1 MFKYLFYPRQAVLVT
16 AASSEKANVTAVEWI
31 TPIGEKPPMLALSLH
46 NTSLTLDLL
55 STSMEFVVAI
65 PSEKLRDA
73 VLLCGA
79 TSGKFIDKFSEAALT
94 QVKAKRVAAPLIME
108 AVANIECK
116 MLNYTSAGDHT
127 LVVGEVVEVTLSK
140 ENKEFAPLMFGVAER
155 KMNWR
160 EKPAENV
167 LEKPAEKQPDKAQ
180 EKNEKA
186 EKQPEKAEKAAPEKP
201 S

>member
-1 MFKYLFYPRQAVLVT
+1 MFKDLFYPRQAVLVT
-16 AASSEKANVTAVEWI
+16 AASSEKSNVTAVEWI
-31 TPIGEKPPMLALSLH
+31 TPIGEKPLLLALSLH

-65 PSEKLRDA
+65 PTEKLRDA

-108 AVANIECK
+108 AAANIECK
-116 MLNYTSAGDHT
+116 VLNYTNAGDHT

-140 ENKEFAPLMFGVAER
+140 ENKEFAPLMFGVVER
-155 KMNWR
+155 MLR
-160 EKPAENV
+160 G
-167 LEKPAEKQPDKAQ
+167 Q
-180 EKNEKA
+180 
-186 EKQPEKAEKAAPEKP
+186 EKQPELILEKP
-201 S
+201 VDRI

>member
-1 MFKYLFYPRQAVLVT
+1 MFKDLFYPRQAVLVT

-31 TPIGEKPPMLALSLH
+31 TPIGEKPLLLALSLH

-65 PSEKLRDA
+65 PTEKLRDA

-94 QVKAKRVAAPLIME
+94 QMKAKRVAAPLIME
-108 AVANIECK
+108 AAANVECK
-116 MLNYTSAGDHT
+116 VLNYTNAGDHT

-140 ENKEFAPLMFGVAER
+140 DNREFAPLMFGIAER
-155 KMNWR
+155 RMGGQ
-160 EKPAENV
+160 
-167 LEKPAEKQPDKAQ
+167 EKPAEKQ
-180 EKNEKA
+180 EKA
-186 EKQPEKAEKAAPEKP
+186 ERAEMAPEKP
-201 S
+201 QI

>member
-1 MFKYLFYPRQAVLVT
+1 MFKDLFYPRQAVLVT
-16 AASSEKANVTAVEWI
+16 AASSGKVNVTTVEWI

-55 STSMEFVVAI
+55 SSSMEFVVAI

-108 AVANIECK
+108 ALANIECK
-116 MLNYTSAGDHT
+116 VINYTSAGGHT

-140 ENKEFAPLMFGVAER
+140 ENKEFTPLMFGVAER
-155 KMNWR
+155 KMGLQETMPDR
-160 EKPAENV
+160 A
-167 LEKPAEKQPDKAQ
+167 LEKPVEKQPDKAQ
-180 EKNEKA
+180 EKSEKTVEKTP
-186 EKQPEKAEKAAPEKP
+186 EKQ